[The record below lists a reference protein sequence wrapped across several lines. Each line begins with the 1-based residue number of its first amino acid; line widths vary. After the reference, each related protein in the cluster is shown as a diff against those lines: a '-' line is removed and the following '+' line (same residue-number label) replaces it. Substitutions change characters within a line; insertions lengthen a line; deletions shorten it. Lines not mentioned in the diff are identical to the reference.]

1 MDAALITRMFN
12 VGYSVKNEPPKDV
25 LVKKDSD
32 FKDVLSKNMKDVKN
46 EDDKVSA
53 DVKKKDDENI
63 GTVKDENIEEKDV
76 KRKDKDKK
84 DEKKVSDSEENKTE
98 KINGLIEQRLENVKN
113 EQDVEVIVKEVEKID
128 LEIKDVDLQDKIN
141 EGLIE
146 KIDEVGPQSVETEK
160 MTLDEFE
167 KLENKLDSLSEKLGR
182 TNKDVDNEL
191 KVDDVKKEES
201 LETENEDYTFSSV
214 DFNGDVSYIDNKNV
228 ESTNVKHKESK
239 IKKMD
244 VKTENTEIPKF
255 DITNTNNVIISKA
268 DKLQEQIDVLKQI
281 TEKVDVNILE
291 DKSEMLIKL
300 KPDNL
305 GKVTMQISVENGN
318 ISAKFLAESQK
329 VKEILESNMQ
339 ELKDQLS
346 KQGMAVQEMS
356 VSVGNDNRERQMFEG
371 RNFGTFNRHSRI
383 NRVTNTS
390 YSIESEMYDD
400 VNDENLAHYWP
411 DSTVSFSA

>member
-160 MTLDEFE
+160 ITLNKED
-167 KLENKLDSLSEKLGR
+167 ENKTEETDKDSGENSR
-182 TNKDVDNEL
+182 SFDV
-191 KVDDVKKEES
+191 S
-201 LETENEDYTFSSV
+201 LE
-214 DFNGDVSYIDNKNV
+214 
-228 ESTNVKHKESK
+228 KEG
-239 IKKMD
+239 
-244 VKTENTEIPKF
+244 
-255 DITNTNNVIISKA
+255 
-268 DKLQEQIDVLKQI
+268 I
-281 TEKVDVNILE
+281 TEKDRRSLE
-291 DKSEMLIKL
+291 KY
-300 KPDNL
+300 
-305 GKVTMQISVENGN
+305 G
-318 ISAKFLAESQK
+318 
-329 VKEILESNMQ
+329 
-339 ELKDQLS
+339 
-346 KQGMAVQEMS
+346 
-356 VSVGNDNRERQMFEG
+356 
-371 RNFGTFNRHSRI
+371 
-383 NRVTNTS
+383 
-390 YSIESEMYDD
+390 
-400 VNDENLAHYWP
+400 
-411 DSTVSFSA
+411 